1 LLAAKTLSA
10 IAKSLKTKS
19 PSGKTAK
26 QNNPTTA
33 TKMNNSLVSELPT
46 TDSTT
51 ALLLEAPRPNPDGD
65 FIYFPKLPG
74 ELRQEIWILSLPGPR
89 DILIRLDPQNMR
101 AMDVS
106 DIKEDENPYY
116 RAKACAGALPAQLH
130 VNQESRS
137 VAKIYYELDFKEQ
150 TRGRPIYVDFKID
163 SICFFDKNAIDAF
176 YGRNLKRNWKPTEEE
191 LGHMRSA
198 EAKIQSLIIRGW
210 DPIYYVVDIDK
221 RLQRFPN
228 LDRLS
233 YVCRA
238 QDVPLLQRWYRRRQM
253 RKWKKGVERLG
264 GSFRDLLVDYL
275 AEENFQTRFQ
285 HLL

>member
-1 LLAAKTLSA
+1 
-10 IAKSLKTKS
+10 
-19 PSGKTAK
+19 
-26 QNNPTTA
+26 
-33 TKMNNSLVSELPT
+33 MNNSLVSELPT

-163 SICFFDKNAIDAF
+163 SICFFDKHAIDAF
-176 YGRNLKRNWKPTEEE
+176 YGRNLKRNRKPTEEE

-210 DPIYYVVDIDK
+210 DPLYYVVDIDK

-253 RKWKKGVERLG
+253 RKWRKVSRGSAVLSETSSLTIWLKRTSKPGSSIYCNVGEALPHPKERAKITVPQVFIN
-264 GSFRDLLVDYL
+264 GSLLH
-275 AEENFQTRFQ
+275 T
-285 HLL
+285 